1 MPASASFVPWGMAV
15 TAEAKPG
22 WWWWFR
28 TPGADGFTHRTNDLV
43 RSGIGLAVLI
53 ICAAIV
59 RNHALKALES
69 SVLLFVNGWPD
80 WLFRPMWLVQFA
92 GVIVTGPVAALIAA
106 ILRRFRLAVGL
117 LLATG
122 LKIWLESVVKLL
134 VKRQRPGV
142 LEPDVI
148 LRGDVAHQ
156 GLSFVS
162 GHAILVTAMAALIS
176 PYLRGRW
183 KIVPWA
189 IAALNLLARL
199 YLGAHFPLDLIG
211 GAGLGLFI
219 GAGLNF
225 LLGVPRWRSDASEG
239 EPPAVDG
246 VRTPVEPGSASTL
259 V

>member
-1 MPASASFVPWGMAV
+1 MGVAV
-15 TAEAKPG
+15 TPDAKPG
-22 WWWWFR
+22 WWFR
-28 TPGADGFTHRTNDLV
+28 SPRGADGFTHRHTDLV
-43 RSGIGLAVLI
+43 RSGVGLALLILCAVLVHKHLLT
-53 ICAAIV
+53 AV
-59 RNHALKALES
+59 ES

-92 GVIVTGPVAALIAA
+92 GVIITGPVAALIAA
-106 ILRRFRLAVGL
+106 LVRRYRLAVGL

-122 LKIWLESVVKLL
+122 LKIWLESVVKLV

-183 KIVPWA
+183 KIIPWA
-189 IAALNLLARL
+189 IAGLNLVARL

-219 GAGLNF
+219 GAALNF
-225 LLGVPRWRSDASEG
+225 LIGVPRWSSGASGDEQAVGAAAQAGARSL
-239 EPPAVDG
+239 
-246 VRTPVEPGSASTL
+246 T
-259 V
+259 